1 MRKKSEGHFNFV
13 TMFAFCRAILL
24 MGMGTRNLVS
34 DPYAF
39 KEGVLGLILAT
50 PVSLDSLYL
59 AAELSFYQTLK
70 FIKNRKIFR
79 LVSQQIEPSEFTMII
94 NKTNIV

>member
-39 KEGVLGLILAT
+39 KGVLGLILAT

-70 FIKNRKIFR
+70 FMKNRKNF
-79 LVSQQIEPSEFTMII
+79 
-94 NKTNIV
+94 